1 MVGNH
6 TEPGSD
12 LPRDLIESAKRHDI
26 GEERFEE
33 IEAVKRALAD
43 IPAGRED
50 EATRLWQRLG
60 NAYFEAG
67 DFERTVDALERVVSA
82 GGASVVIYE
91 RLARCA
97 RDLQKFSD
105 EVRYREA
112 AVDRRPDDPVLWRDL
127 GIARRRA
134 GASRDAVT
142 SLREAMRL
150 DAEDEAGSGI
160 ELGRALRDLG
170 EAENAVA
177 AFREALARRPDCS
190 DLWSELAV
198 AYSELGLFAESDQ
211 AVREAI
217 RLKPANAAAWRT
229 IATNALK
236 RGTRDTAAKAY
247 QRMKELNPDFAD
259 EILSWVSST
268 AGLPPDALGE
278 PDLAA
283 APAAFKR
290 RGRLLPF
297 RRLRA

>member
-1 MVGNH
+1 MVGDRIEH
-6 TEPGSD
+6 GSD
-12 LPRDLIESAKRHDI
+12 LSRDLIESAAHPDI
-26 GEERFEE
+26 GEERYEE
-33 IEAVKRALAD
+33 IEAARRAPSEL
-43 IPAGRED
+43 PAGRED
-50 EATRLWQRLG
+50 ATRLWERLG
-60 NAYFEAG
+60 NAYLGTG
-67 DFERTVDALERVVSA
+67 DYERAVDALERVVSA
-82 GGASVVIYE
+82 GGATLDTYE
-91 RLARCA
+91 KLARSA
-97 RDLQKFSD
+97 RELQDFLD

-112 AVDRRPDDPVLWRDL
+112 AVDRRPEDPALWRDL

-150 DAEDEAGSGI
+150 DPEDEVESGI

-170 EAENAVA
+170 EAENAVTS
-177 AFREALARRPDCS
+177 FREALERRPDCS
-190 DLWSELAV
+190 DLWSELAG

-229 IATNALK
+229 MATNALK

-283 APAAFKR
+283 APATYKR